1 MSIQQGQERAF
12 EDSDSQTWGG
22 DLLITLERDFERC
35 QLQRARNKESQ
46 RGRENKEVGIKRE
59 KKIMK
64 NILGYLKSNAMDLVN
79 LWKKYGFSSIPEMH
93 TSVIVVYKNAKENG
107 HRKSGEHN

>member
-1 MSIQQGQERAF
+1 
-12 EDSDSQTWGG
+12 
-22 DLLITLERDFERC
+22 
-35 QLQRARNKESQ
+35 
-46 RGRENKEVGIKRE
+46 
-59 KKIMK
+59 MK